1 MERYQLTFAAVLV
14 LLVVYMSVGATA
26 PAITATAPD
35 ISATAPD
42 ISADAPVQPVQP
54 MQPVQVK
61 QAPTLADYR
70 KGYAMAY
77 GGYQ

>member
-1 MERYQLTFAAVLV
+1 VNRKLHVCINMERYQLTFAAVLV

-26 PAITATAPD
+26 PAITAN
-35 ISATAPD
+35 
-42 ISADAPVQPVQP
+42 APVQPVQP